1 MRQIQRENLKA
12 PAKVV
17 DIEMTKLAELGP
29 ISVAGYRSLW
39 CLSRVRGLPASVSFW
54 DVEDQTEVRP
64 HDLSDN
70 HCLPE
75 FIPPDNPI
83 AGDRDTADM
92 SLTVAMC
99 TRDRPDE
106 LRRALE
112 SLRVQSDDNFE
123 VLVVDNA
130 PSSTS
135 SAAVVEAVNLKRCT
149 YVVEP
154 DKGLSRA
161 RNTAVAHVKT
171 DYMAWIDDDE
181 AADPDWVR
189 RLKLGFAHPCMPAA
203 VCGVMLPAELE
214 TEAQV
219 RFEQY
224 GGFNKGRGISAE
236 ILSVASDAAI
246 RPLYPLPAIGS
257 GGNMAFRMT
266 ALRSAGPF
274 DEHLGA
280 GTRTHGGEETRLFAL
295 LLRAGEV
302 VLHWPEAITWHY
314 HRREMDELHRQF
326 YGYSAGLSA
335 FYASMIRS
343 DPSVIFDILRI
354 VPNALSDLGLRSGG
368 IRSDQ
373 LPQDFPRTLLSA
385 GRKGLLTGAFNYAF
399 EVLTANAKEAKR
411 SSAIVG

>member
-1 MRQIQRENLKA
+1 MRRIQRENLKA

-17 DIEMTKLAELGP
+17 DVEMTNVADVGP
-29 ISVAGYRSLW
+29 ISVEGYRSLW
-39 CLSRVRGLPASVSFW
+39 CLSRVRGVPANISFW
-54 DVEDQTEVRP
+54 DVEGQTEVDPKKLANDRHVP
-64 HDLSDN
+64 DLGPQDT
-70 HCLPE
+70 
-75 FIPPDNPI
+75 PI
-83 AGDRDTADM
+83 VEARDTTGIT
-92 SLTVAMC
+92 LTVAMC

-112 SLRVQSDDNFE
+112 SLQGQSDDDFE
-123 VLVVDNA
+123 ILIVDNA
-130 PSSTS
+130 PSSES

-149 YVVEP
+149 YVIEP
-154 DKGLSRA
+154 NKGLSRA
-161 RNTAVAHVKT
+161 RNTAVSLVKT

-181 AADPDWVR
+181 VADLDWIR
-189 RLKLGFAHPCMPAA
+189 RLKQGFTHPCMPAA

-236 ILSVASDAAI
+236 VLSVASDAAI

-266 ALRSAGPF
+266 ALRAAGPF
-274 DEHLGA
+274 DEYLGA

-314 HRREMDELHRQF
+314 HRRGMDELHTQF

-343 DPSVIFDILRI
+343 NPSVILDILRLA
-354 VPNALSDLGLRSGG
+354 PNALSDLGLRRGG

-385 GRKGLLTGAFNYAF
+385 GRKGLLAGAFNYAS
-399 EVLTANAKEAKR
+399 EIRAAKSKNAQR
-411 SSAIVG
+411 SGLIAG